1 MTAVRR
7 VGDKRLKDFICGFW
21 KVNQSSDIFQEL
33 LFVQIL
39 RKYEKTEVV
48 LIMRQ
53 PVFTF

>member
-1 MTAVRR
+1 MTVVR

-53 PVFTF
+53 PLFTF